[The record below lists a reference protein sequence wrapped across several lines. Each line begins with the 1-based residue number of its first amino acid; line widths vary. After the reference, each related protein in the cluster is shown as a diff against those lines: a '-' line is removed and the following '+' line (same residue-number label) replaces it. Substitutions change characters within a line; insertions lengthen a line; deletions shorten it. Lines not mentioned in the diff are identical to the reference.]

1 MSGQYWYDSFE
12 LYKIIKQGP
21 GGILLILF
29 LVYLSI
35 CIIRYLKNTYF
46 EEVNIEEN
54 IGEYQDVL
62 NEDDWKYTIAEEMNF
77 RKFGV
82 KSMLENPFELIQNK
96 DKR

>member
-35 CIIRYLKNTYF
+35 CIIRCLKKTF

-54 IGEYQDVL
+54 IGEY
-62 NEDDWKYTIAEEMNF
+62 
-77 RKFGV
+77 
-82 KSMLENPFELIQNK
+82 
-96 DKR
+96 